1 MGAGDPHERH
11 PHGLMR
17 FVAARHSPL
26 TDAAPH
32 APKDTRF
39 MTRNLTFPLAAAVVL
54 ACSSAGVHA
63 QTAYPDKPVKIVVPY
78 PPGGAVDQV
87 TRRIAQKL
95 SEQTGQSFFVENK
108 AGATGTIGAAQVAR
122 SPGDGYTLLANDT
135 TYSILPQ
142 VFAKLPWDHAQDLL
156 PVAGFNFAPT
166 AVVVAAGSPFKTLG
180 DMVAYSQAN
189 PGKLN
194 YGTGGPGTMPHFAT
208 VALQGASGL
217 KATHV
222 PFKGAGEATM
232 ALLSGTID
240 FQIASTPG
248 VMGQV
253 RGGKVR
259 LLAVSGDQRLKAL
272 PDVPTFIQAGVPGYK
287 VVNFTGLWA
296 PRGTP
301 EPVQERLRTEIA
313 KAMASSDVQAFADDL
328 GAVPGVVSGK
338 AFRDKLQA
346 DGQLWDAVAAKVGVD
361 KQ

>member
-1 MGAGDPHERH
+1 M
-11 PHGLMR
+11 
-17 FVAARHSPL
+17 F
-26 TDAAPH
+26 
-32 APKDTRF
+32 K
-39 MTRNLTFPLAAAVVL
+39 RNMPLALTGKALAATVL
-54 ACSSAGVHA
+54 IVSAAGAMA
-63 QTAYPDKPVKIVVPY
+63 QATYPNKAVRIVVPY

-95 SEQTGQSFFVENK
+95 TEQTGQSFYVENK

-122 SPGDGYTLLANDT
+122 APGDGYTLMANDT

-142 VFAKLPWDHAQDLL
+142 VFRRLPWDYAHDLV

-166 AVVVAAGSPFKTLG
+166 AVVVAANSQFKTLG

-194 YGTGGPGTMPHFAT
+194 YGTGGAGTMPHFAT
-208 VALQGASGL
+208 EALQEASGL

-222 PFKGAGEATM
+222 PFKGAGEATL
-232 ALLSGTID
+232 ALLGGTID

-259 LLAVSGDQRLKAL
+259 LLAVSGEQRLKAL
-272 PDVPTFIQAGVPGYK
+272 PDVPTFAQAGVPGYK

-296 PRGTP
+296 PKGTP
-301 EPVQERLRTEIA
+301 EVVLEKLRKEIA
-313 KAMASSDVQAFADDL
+313 TAMASAEVQTFADDL

-338 AFRDKLQA
+338 AFADKLKS
-346 DGQLWDAVAAKVGVD
+346 DGQLWEAVAAKVGID

>member
-1 MGAGDPHERH
+1 MFKLNRPLALAGQA
-11 PHGLMR
+11 LAATVLI
-17 FVAARHSPL
+17 VA
-26 TDAAPH
+26 
-32 APKDTRF
+32 
-39 MTRNLTFPLAAAVVL
+39 AAAVQ
-54 ACSSAGVHA
+54 A
-63 QTAYPDKPVKIVVPY
+63 QAAYPAKPVKIVVPY

-95 SEQTGQSFFVENK
+95 TEQTGQSFFVENK
-108 AGATGTIGAAQVAR
+108 AGATGTIGAMQVAR

-142 VFAKLPWDHAQDLL
+142 VFKKLPWDYAQDLV

-166 AVVVAAGSPFKTLG
+166 AVVVAANSPFKTLG

-194 YGTGGPGTMPHFAT
+194 YGTGGAGTMPHFAT
-208 VALQGASGL
+208 EALQGASGL

-222 PFKGAGEATM
+222 PFKGAGEATL
-232 ALLSGTID
+232 ALLGGTID

-259 LLAVSGDQRLKAL
+259 LLAVSGEQRLKAL
-272 PDVPTFIQAGVPGYK
+272 PNVPTFAQAGAPGYK

-296 PRGTP
+296 SKGTP
-301 EPVQERLRTEIA
+301 EAVLETLRKEVV
-313 KAMASSDVQAFADDL
+313 KAMASADVQAFADDL
-328 GAVPGVVSGK
+328 GAVPGVVSGP
-338 AFRDKLQA
+338 AFADKLKA
-346 DGQLWDAVAAKVGVD
+346 DAQLWEAVAAKVGVE

>member
-1 MGAGDPHERH
+1 MAATV
-11 PHGLMR
+11 LI
-17 FVAARHSPL
+17 VAA
-26 TDAAPH
+26 
-32 APKDTRF
+32 
-39 MTRNLTFPLAAAVVL
+39 AAAQ
-54 ACSSAGVHA
+54 A
-63 QTAYPDKPVKIVVPY
+63 QAAYPAKPVKIVVPY

-95 SEQTGQSFFVENK
+95 TEQTGQSFFVENK
-108 AGATGTIGAAQVAR
+108 AGATGTIGAMQVAR

-142 VFAKLPWDHAQDLL
+142 VFKKLPWDYAQDLV

-166 AVVVAAGSPFKTLG
+166 AVVVAANSPFKTLG

-194 YGTGGPGTMPHFAT
+194 YGTGGAGTMPHFAT
-208 VALQGASGL
+208 EALQGASGL

-222 PFKGAGEATM
+222 PFKGAGEATL
-232 ALLSGTID
+232 ALLGGTID

-259 LLAVSGDQRLKAL
+259 LLAVSGEQRLKSL
-272 PDVPTFIQAGVPGYK
+272 PNVPTFAQAGAPGYK

-296 PRGTP
+296 PKGTP
-301 EPVQERLRTEIA
+301 EAALETLRKEIA
-313 KAMASSDVQAFADDL
+313 KAMASADVQAFADDL
-328 GAVPGVVSGK
+328 GAVPGVVSGP
-338 AFRDKLQA
+338 AFADKLKA
-346 DGQLWDAVAAKVGVD
+346 DAQLWEAVAAKVGVE

>member
-1 MGAGDPHERH
+1 MFKTNRPLALAGQA
-11 PHGLMR
+11 LAATVLI
-17 FVAARHSPL
+17 VAA
-26 TDAAPH
+26 TAAQ
-32 APKDTRF
+32 
-39 MTRNLTFPLAAAVVL
+39 
-54 ACSSAGVHA
+54 A
-63 QTAYPDKPVKIVVPY
+63 QSAYPAKPVKIVVPY

-95 SEQTGQSFFVENK
+95 TEQTGQSFFVENK
-108 AGATGTIGAAQVAR
+108 AGATGTIGAMQVAR

-142 VFAKLPWDHAQDLL
+142 VFKKLPWDYAQDLV

-166 AVVVAAGSPFKTLG
+166 AVVVPVNSPFKTLG

-194 YGTGGPGTMPHFAT
+194 YGTGGAGTMPHFAT
-208 VALQGASGL
+208 EALQGASGL

-222 PFKGAGEATM
+222 PFKGAGEATL
-232 ALLSGTID
+232 ALLGGTID

-259 LLAVSGDQRLKAL
+259 LLAVSGEQRLKAL
-272 PDVPTFIQAGVPGYK
+272 PNVPTFAQAGAPGYK

-296 PRGTP
+296 PKGTP
-301 EPVQERLRTEIA
+301 EAALETLRKEIA
-313 KAMASSDVQAFADDL
+313 KAMASADVQAFADDL
-328 GAVPGVVSGK
+328 GAVPGVVSGP
-338 AFRDKLQA
+338 AFADKLKA
-346 DGQLWDAVAAKVGVD
+346 DAQLWEAVAAKVGVE

>member
-1 MGAGDPHERH
+1 MFKLNRPLALAGQA
-11 PHGLMR
+11 LAATVLI
-17 FVAARHSPL
+17 VA
-26 TDAAPH
+26 
-32 APKDTRF
+32 
-39 MTRNLTFPLAAAVVL
+39 AAAVQ
-54 ACSSAGVHA
+54 A
-63 QTAYPDKPVKIVVPY
+63 QAAYPAKPVKIVVPY

-95 SEQTGQSFFVENK
+95 TEQTGQSFFVENK
-108 AGATGTIGAAQVAR
+108 AGATGTIGAMQVAR

-142 VFAKLPWDHAQDLL
+142 VFKKLPWDYAQDLV

-166 AVVVAAGSPFKTLG
+166 AVVVAANSPFKTLG

-194 YGTGGPGTMPHFAT
+194 YGTGGAGTMPHFAT
-208 VALQGASGL
+208 EALQGASGL

-222 PFKGAGEATM
+222 PFKGAGEATL
-232 ALLSGTID
+232 ALLGGTID

-259 LLAVSGDQRLKAL
+259 LLAVSGEQRLKAL
-272 PDVPTFIQAGVPGYK
+272 PNVPTFAQAGAPGYK

-296 PRGTP
+296 PKGTP
-301 EPVQERLRTEIA
+301 EAVLETLRKEVV
-313 KAMASSDVQAFADDL
+313 KAMASADVQAFADDL
-328 GAVPGVVSGK
+328 GAVPGVVSGPAFADRLK
-338 AFRDKLQA
+338 ADA
-346 DGQLWDAVAAKVGVD
+346 QLWEAVGAKVGVE

>member
-1 MGAGDPHERH
+1 MFKLNRPLALAGQA
-11 PHGLMR
+11 LAATVLI
-17 FVAARHSPL
+17 VA
-26 TDAAPH
+26 
-32 APKDTRF
+32 
-39 MTRNLTFPLAAAVVL
+39 AAAVQ
-54 ACSSAGVHA
+54 A
-63 QTAYPDKPVKIVVPY
+63 QAAYPAKPVKIVVPY

-95 SEQTGQSFFVENK
+95 TEQTGQSFFVENK
-108 AGATGTIGAAQVAR
+108 AGATGTIGAMQVAR

-142 VFAKLPWDHAQDLL
+142 VFKKLPWDYAQDLV

-166 AVVVAAGSPFKTLG
+166 AVVVAANSPFKTLG

-194 YGTGGPGTMPHFAT
+194 YGTGGAGTMPHFAT
-208 VALQGASGL
+208 VALEGVSGL
-217 KATHV
+217 RVTHV
-222 PFKGAGEATM
+222 PFKGAGEATL

-259 LLAVSGDQRLKAL
+259 LLAVSGEQRLKAL
-272 PDVPTFIQAGVPGYK
+272 PDVPTFAQAGAPDYK

-296 PRGTP
+296 PKGTP
-301 EPVQERLRTEIA
+301 EAVLETLRKNIA
-313 KAMASSDVQAFADDL
+313 KAMASADVQSFANDL
-328 GAVPGVVSGK
+328 GAVPGVVSGQ
-338 AFRDKLQA
+338 AFADKLKSDA
-346 DGQLWDAVAAKVGVD
+346 QLWEAVAAKVGID

>member
-1 MGAGDPHERH
+1 MNHMNFSTALCVAVALTCTAIGAQ
-11 PHGLMR
+11 
-17 FVAARHSPL
+17 
-26 TDAAPH
+26 
-32 APKDTRF
+32 
-39 MTRNLTFPLAAAVVL
+39 
-54 ACSSAGVHA
+54 A
-63 QTAYPDKPVKIVVPY
+63 QSAYPSKAVKIVVPY

-95 SEQTGQSFFVENK
+95 TEQTGQSFFVENK

-122 SPGDGYTLLANDT
+122 SPGDGYTLMANDT

-142 VFAKLPWDHAQDLL
+142 VFKKLPWDYAQDLV

-166 AVVVAAGSPFKTLG
+166 AVVVASGSPFKTLG
-180 DMVAYSQAN
+180 DMVAYSQTH

-194 YGTGGPGTMPHFAT
+194 YGTGGAGTMPHFAT
-208 VALQGASGL
+208 EALQGASGL

-222 PFKGAGEATM
+222 PFKGAGEATL

-259 LLAVSGDQRLKAL
+259 LLAVSGEQRLKAL
-272 PDVPTFIQAGVPGYK
+272 PDVPTFAQAGAPDYK

-296 PRGTP
+296 PKGTP
-301 EPVQERLRTEIA
+301 EAVLETLRKNIA
-313 KAMASSDVQAFADDL
+313 KAMASADVQSFANDL
-328 GAVPGVVSGK
+328 GAVPGVVSGQ
-338 AFRDKLQA
+338 AFADKLKSDA
-346 DGQLWDAVAAKVGVD
+346 QLWEAVAAKVGIE

>member
-1 MGAGDPHERH
+1 MNR
-11 PHGLMR
+11 MR
-17 FVAARHSPL
+17 FSPIIWVACTLVALPVG
-26 TDAAPH
+26 
-32 APKDTRF
+32 
-39 MTRNLTFPLAAAVVL
+39 AV
-54 ACSSAGVHA
+54 A
-63 QTAYPDKPVKIVVPY
+63 QTSYPAKAVKIVVPY

-95 SEQTGQSFFVENK
+95 TEQTGQSFFVENK
-108 AGATGTIGAAQVAR
+108 AGATGTIGASQVAR

-142 VFAKLPWDHAQDLL
+142 VFKKLPWDYATDLV

-166 AVVVAAGSPFKTLG
+166 AVVVASGSPFKTLA
-180 DMVAYSQAN
+180 DLIAYSRSH

-194 YGTGGPGTMPHFAT
+194 YGTGGAGTMPHFAT
-208 VALQGASGL
+208 EALKTSSGL
-217 KATHV
+217 DATHV

-232 ALLSGTID
+232 ALLGGSID

-259 LLAVSGDQRLKAL
+259 LLAASGEQRLKTL
-272 PDVPTFIQAGVPGYK
+272 PDVPTFAQAGSAGYK

-296 PRGTP
+296 PKGTP
-301 EPVQERLRTEIA
+301 EAVLQVLRKNIEQ
-313 KAMASSDVQAFADDL
+313 AMASTDMQAFAEDL
-328 GAVPGVVSGK
+328 GAVPSTLTGQAFAEKLKSDARLWESVAGK
-338 AFRDKLQA
+338 L
-346 DGQLWDAVAAKVGVD
+346 GVD

>member
-1 MGAGDPHERH
+1 MFKLNRPLALAGQA
-11 PHGLMR
+11 LAATVLI
-17 FVAARHSPL
+17 VA
-26 TDAAPH
+26 
-32 APKDTRF
+32 
-39 MTRNLTFPLAAAVVL
+39 AAAVQ
-54 ACSSAGVHA
+54 A
-63 QTAYPDKPVKIVVPY
+63 QAAYPAKPVKIVVPY

-95 SEQTGQSFFVENK
+95 TEQTGQSFFVENK
-108 AGATGTIGAAQVAR
+108 AGATGTIGAMQVAR

-142 VFAKLPWDHAQDLL
+142 VFKKLPWDYAQDLV

-166 AVVVAAGSPFKTLG
+166 AVVVAANSPFKTLG

-194 YGTGGPGTMPHFAT
+194 YGTGGAGTMPHFAT
-208 VALQGASGL
+208 EALQGASGL

-222 PFKGAGEATM
+222 PFKGAGEATL
-232 ALLSGTID
+232 ALLGGTID

-259 LLAVSGDQRLKAL
+259 LLAVSGEQRLKAL
-272 PDVPTFIQAGVPGYK
+272 PNVPTFAQAGAPGYK

-296 PRGTP
+296 PKGTP
-301 EPVQERLRTEIA
+301 EAVLETLRKEVVQ
-313 KAMASSDVQAFADDL
+313 AMASADVQAFADDL
-328 GAVPGVVSGK
+328 GAVPGVVSGP
-338 AFRDKLQA
+338 AFADKLKA
-346 DGQLWDAVAAKVGVD
+346 DAQLWEAVAAKVGVE